1 MPDPHEVRS
10 DSQYVMPMKVEI
22 LSDKENKP
30 LGRREIAFQIDHVGA
45 STPSRADI
53 RSKIVAQFNADASSV
68 AISTLDTHYGIG
80 MTKGSAHIYKDADQM
95 KRIELGHIVKRNEP
109 KKKEGEA

>member
-1 MPDPHEVRS
+1 MRS

-22 LSDKENKP
+22 LSEKENKP
-30 LGRREIAFQIDHVGA
+30 LGRKEIAFQIDHIGA

-68 AISTLDTHYGIG
+68 AISTLDTNFGIG
-80 MTKGSAHIYKDADQM
+80 ITKGSAHIYTDAAQM
-95 KRIELGHIVKRNEP
+95 KRIELDHMVKRNEP
-109 KKKEGEA
+109 KKKEGAE